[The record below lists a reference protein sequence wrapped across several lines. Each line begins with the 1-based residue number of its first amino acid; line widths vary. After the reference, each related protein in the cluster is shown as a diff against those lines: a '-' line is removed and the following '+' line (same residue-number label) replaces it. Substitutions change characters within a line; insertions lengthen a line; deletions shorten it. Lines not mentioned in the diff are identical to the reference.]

1 MDSCM
6 AYISSQ
12 EALADYVT
20 VISYLRRER
29 GGEKSRFVAFG
40 GSYGGM
46 LSAWL
51 RMLFPSAV
59 DGALAASAP
68 ILGFP
73 PDSCPLDSSA
83 RAVTGAASPS
93 PGQSSKG
100 CADNLKASYVLIHDI
115 GKTSEG
121 IFARTSPFPFSSSWS
136 KRSNTINRS
145 TMAEHSTP
153 VM

>member
-1 MDSCM
+1 
-6 AYISSQ
+6 
-12 EALADYVT
+12 
-20 VISYLRRER
+20 
-29 GGEKSRFVAFG
+29 
-40 GSYGGM
+40 
-46 LSAWL
+46 
-51 RMLFPSAV
+51 MLFPSAV